1 MLNRSTAAAAM
12 ASLLLLVP
20 RNLAA
25 AATMSS
31 DNDNK
36 NLRGR
41 PIGVTLID
49 QAATLEDG
57 GNSDGPSS
65 TFGFGFGRVLQNMLN
80 SSDKQFTEDLDVHY
94 PLFLTSNEPEKD
106 DYHVNDILFSFTLTA
121 PSSNVLRQPPS
132 RKLGEAATAEGDEE
146 HGDGHDLVVHVTYEQ
161 IYAIMVFLIT
171 ATALGIV
178 TSKLGMV
185 S

>member
-1 MLNRSTAAAAM
+1 
-12 ASLLLLVP
+12 
-20 RNLAA
+20 
-25 AATMSS
+25 MSS

-41 PIGVTLID
+41 PIGVTLIG
-49 QAATLEDG
+49 QAATLEDD
-57 GNSDGPSS
+57 GNSGPSS
-65 TFGFGFGRVLQNMLN
+65 TFGPGRVLQNMLN
-80 SSDKQFTEDLDVHY
+80 SSEKQFKEDLDVHY
-94 PLFLTSNEPEKD
+94 PLFLTTNEPEKD
-106 DYHVNDILFSFTLTA
+106 DYHANDILFSFTLTA
-121 PSSNVLRQPPS
+121 PSSNILRQPPS
-132 RKLGEAATAEGDEE
+132 RKLGEAAAAEGDED

-161 IYAIMVFLIT
+161 IYAIMVFLVT

>member
-1 MLNRSTAAAAM
+1 MLNRSTAAAAL

-20 RNLAA
+20 RSLATA
-25 AATMSS
+25 AMSS
-31 DNDNK
+31 DHDNK

-41 PIGVTLID
+41 PIGVTLTD
-49 QAATLEDG
+49 QAATLEDS

-65 TFGFGFGRVLQNMLN
+65 TFGFGRVLQNMLN
-80 SSDKQFTEDLDVHY
+80 SSEKQFKEDLDVHY